1 MRILKDNPA
10 FESPLEKLASYFSSG
25 DLFYSADTYLAFVCG
40 AAGATLAD
48 GSPSMRS
55 EFMRHVELHY
65 ADRILCIKAEE
76 AVSDLFRQQEERNSN
91 LAHFEKLIASTVN
104 SVVVFPES
112 PGSFAELGYF
122 SAFPEICKKT
132 IVGVRAKYQ
141 DNSFI
146 SLWPIHYISSVSN
159 YRPLPIALGDD
170 YEAMF
175 STICERIA
183 GNKDQRPYRKRFEK
197 KVWKGLDSR
206 ERLAVTDEI
215 ISIAAALTEVDLRH
229 IIYASFGSYDISELR
244 MLLSL
249 LVASG
254 RVARNGD
261 GDVFSKSSAV
271 KTFMESQDRVPL
283 KGRWLNALKESSTDG
298 YAELEAIRNG

>member
-1 MRILKDNPA
+1 MRILKDNPI

-40 AAGATLAD
+40 AAGAKLPD
-48 GSPSMRS
+48 GTPSMRA
-55 EFMRHVELHY
+55 EFMRHVEQKV

-76 AVSDLFRQQEERNSN
+76 AVADLFRQQEERNSN

-104 SVVVFPES
+104 SIVIFPES

-132 IVGVRAKYQ
+132 IIGVRTKYQ

-146 SLWPIHYISSVSN
+146 SLGPIHYISSVSD

-175 STICERIA
+175 PTICERIA
-183 GNKDQRPYRKRFEK
+183 GNQGQRPYRKRFEK
-197 KVWKGLDSR
+197 KSWKELEPK
-206 ERLAVTDEI
+206 ERLAVIDEI
-215 ISIAAALTEVDLRH
+215 VSVAAALTEIDLRH
-229 IIYASFGSYDISELR
+229 IIHTSFGSYDISELR

-261 GDVFSKSSAV
+261 GDVFSRFSAA
-271 KTFMESQDRVPL
+271 KTFMESDERISL
-283 KGRWLNALKESSTDG
+283 KGRWLNALKNSPDA
-298 YAELEAIRNG
+298 YAELKAVRNE